1 MTFSRRT
8 PLYHK
13 AIQLVHANVNIAM
26 KPPLAMIADD
36 MSPFQYGQTIGFNFK
51 LFIVDGICR
60 HIGPHNN
67 YMCNFAEL
75 CVCVWCG
82 LWVTRVGSVLLN
94 MRHRSLIPPC
104 GVHSLIANPVVFPL
118 RVHVSTPAVHPL
130 QTKPHL
136 PAILKPTRW
145 WV

>member
-36 MSPFQYGQTIGFNFK
+36 MSSFQDGQTIGFNFK
-51 LFIVDGICR
+51 FFIVNGICR

-67 YMCNFAEL
+67 YMCNLADL
-75 CVCVWCG
+75 CVCV
-82 LWVTRVGSVLLN
+82 
-94 MRHRSLIPPC
+94 
-104 GVHSLIANPVVFPL
+104 
-118 RVHVSTPAVHPL
+118 
-130 QTKPHL
+130 
-136 PAILKPTRW
+136 
-145 WV
+145 